1 MRQQTLLCPQHWPER
16 LSLSLSQSN
25 YFPYNLLSWVL
36 FCRLPGDVNV
46 HSQQKCHSTFL
57 KHLQFASM
65 PRHGGLRTTG
75 LGASEDIANQAGT
88 RAVSS
93 AVLKATRPSISLF
106 SQAISQLCAPCLTN
120 MAYLFSKSGYYW
132 SVILSCNKFFFTHML
147 INCEFHFFLPSF
159 HHFLYVS
166 ITSVFLLLL
175 PSSSSS

>member
-1 MRQQTLLCPQHWPER
+1 M
-16 LSLSLSQSN
+16 
-25 YFPYNLLSWVL
+25 
-36 FCRLPGDVNV
+36 NV
-46 HSQQKCHSTFL
+46 HSQQKCHSAFL
-57 KHLQFASM
+57 KHLQFASV

-88 RAVSS
+88 LTVSS

-106 SQAISQLCAPCLTN
+106 SQAISQLRAPCLTN

-147 INCEFHFFLPSF
+147 INCEYHFFLPSF
-159 HHFLYVS
+159 HHFLYFLS
-166 ITSVFLLLL
+166 ILSFFFLLL